1 MLTNNSEHRSSR
13 RYNVR
18 NFELDWTAGGLFSFL
33 GVGGQA
39 RSKLPVVNLS
49 VGGAQFLSARDLPKG
64 EKVRIQLFNPMLTEP
79 LALDAE
85 VCWSRQ
91 LPRRSAYRVGTR
103 FTAGPPRSRDRLQE
117 LEARLSDMI
126 IRLRCDGC
134 GTPFSIK
141 KGFEG
146 QAGRCPKCKAIVEVR
161 DDEVLPQLPGE
172 RRASEKHA
180 AAGAPGPAVGAGLSR
195 PIDAFIRSAIP
206 SRLHLQL
213 IQHFSKRP
221 AGQVV
226 GVSELAFVV
235 SMPEPRV
242 YAALKEMAAQGI
254 LKEIGAKTFN
264 YDPCP
269 DAKRKIA
276 ELASLLNNPV
286 RRTEVLAVVL
296 DAEKRRK

>member
-1 MLTNNSEHRSSR
+1 MAKGRDEHRSAR

-18 NFELDWTAGGLFSFL
+18 NFQLDWTAGGLFSFL
-33 GVGGQA
+33 GVSGQG
-39 RSKLPVVNLS
+39 RNRLPVVNFS
-49 VGGAQFLSARDLPKG
+49 VGGAQFLSAKDLPRG
-64 EKVRIQLFNPMLTEP
+64 ERVRIHLFNPILTEP

-91 LPRRSAYRVGTR
+91 LPRRSAYRVGAR
-103 FTAGPPRSRDRLQE
+103 FTIGSPHSRDRLQE

-134 GTPFSIK
+134 GTPFSVK
-141 KGFEG
+141 KHLEG
-146 QAGRCPKCKAIVEVR
+146 RAGLCPKCKAIVEVR
-161 DDEVLPQLPGE
+161 EDEILPQLPEE
-172 RRASEKHA
+172 RRAADDKA
-180 AAGAPGPAVGAGLSR
+180 AFGAPGPAVGVGLPK
-195 PIDAFIRSAIP
+195 PIDAFLRSATP
-206 SRLHLQL
+206 SRLHLHI

-286 RRTEVLAVVL
+286 RRSEVLAVVL
-296 DAEKRRK
+296 DAEKRGK